1 MKSSSRPRSRS
12 SRAGRGLRA
21 LALAL
26 GFAWGSANTALAQS
40 ADGEG
45 YAVVVSADVK
55 VSNVSRADAV
65 RLLLG
70 QKRFWPSGLR
80 VVVLT
85 PAPGSSERRYL
96 LNRLCRM
103 TEAAYRR
110 HTLEQLYRGEIE
122 YAPKV
127 IDDEHDALEFV
138 SAGHGAVSI
147 VSVHAARESRAN
159 ILRIDGHLPGEPGY
173 PLAP

>member
-1 MKSSSRPRSRS
+1 MKSWSRPRSRS
-12 SRAGRGLRA
+12 SHAPRGLRA
-21 LALAL
+21 LVMAL
-26 GFAWGSANTALAQS
+26 GLLCARPLAAPAQP
-40 ADGEG
+40 AEGEG
-45 YAVVVSADVK
+45 YAVVVSSDVK
-55 VSNVSRADAV
+55 ETNISRADAV

-70 QKRFWPSGLR
+70 QKRFWASGLR
-80 VVVLT
+80 VVVLA
-85 PAPGSSERRYL
+85 PASGSAERRYL
-96 LNRLCRM
+96 LQKMCRM

-127 IDDEHDALEFV
+127 VDDELDALEFI

-147 VSVHAARESRAN
+147 VSAQKAREVRAT